1 MYGMR
6 VAEYSSVL
14 IKLAKKRV
22 RIALPYVRYRM
33 GSHSHVGTVW
43 CFYRKIRT
51 GFDISCCGGIIMN
64 IHLIFIGFYPTY
76 VFIFKNR
83 K

>member
-14 IKLAKKRV
+14 IKLAKKCV
-22 RIALPYVRYRM
+22 RITLPYVRYRM

-43 CFYRKIRT
+43 CF
-51 GFDISCCGGIIMN
+51 
-64 IHLIFIGFYPTY
+64 FIEKLEQDLTFH
-76 VFIFKNR
+76 VVEE
-83 K
+83 